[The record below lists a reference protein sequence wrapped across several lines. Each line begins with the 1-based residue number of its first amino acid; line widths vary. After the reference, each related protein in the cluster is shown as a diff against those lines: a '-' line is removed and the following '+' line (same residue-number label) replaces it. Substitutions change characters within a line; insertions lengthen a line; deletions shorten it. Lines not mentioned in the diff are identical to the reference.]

1 MGNMKGLLGGK
12 GLGLNEMSNI
22 GLSVPPGFTITTEV
36 CSEFHKLGEK
46 LPTSVWKDVL
56 DNLSKLETKMNRR
69 LGDPDTPLL
78 VSIRSGAAISMPGMM
93 DTVLNLGMNDDV
105 VEGVAKSSGNPRF
118 AYDSYRRFLHMYGE
132 VVMGI
137 DHHEFEKEI
146 RSLKQQVGVQ
156 DDTGLSV
163 SDLKVLCH
171 AYKEV
176 YKRNGKV
183 FPTDPLEQ
191 LYYAITAV
199 FNSWQSER
207 AVKYREK
214 ENIIGLLGTAVNVQ
228 GFN

>member
-1 MGNMKGLLGGK
+1 
-12 GLGLNEMSNI
+12 
-22 GLSVPPGFTITTEV
+22 
-36 CSEFHKLGEK
+36 
-46 LPTSVWKDVL
+46 
-56 DNLSKLETKMNRR
+56 
-69 LGDPDTPLL
+69 
-78 VSIRSGAAISMPGMM
+78 
-93 DTVLNLGMNDDV
+93 
-105 VEGVAKSSGNPRF
+105 
-118 AYDSYRRFLHMYGE
+118 MYGE

-146 RSLKQQVGVQ
+146 RALKQQVGVQ

-191 LYYAITAV
+191 LYYAVTAV

-228 GFN
+228 GFYHKFIYY